1 MQPLWLLDSIGSRL
15 IIDEQQAFSDL
26 SAACFGDY
34 FLQLGIWGQSST
46 FFKKTPIKNC
56 FLIATHSFGEIDLV
70 TDFSHLP
77 LQEKTVDVVFLP
89 HTLEQCN
96 NQREVLSRSTN
107 AINES
112 GALIVL
118 GFNPISLWGLRHWFS
133 GKNFLPGI
141 HRLISPN
148 QYTRWLVDF
157 GFRVEKIHYFH
168 AIIPQRKEHELPLK
182 NKMFNPFLCAC
193 YMIVARKEVI
203 PATLEKQFIK
213 EKKQTVSLADS
224 MSRAQ
229 YE

>member
-1 MQPLWLLDSIGSRL
+1 M
-15 IIDEQQAFSDL
+15 
-26 SAACFGDY
+26 
-34 FLQLGIWGQSST
+34 
-46 FFKKTPIKNC
+46 
-56 FLIATHSFGEIDLV
+56 
-70 TDFSHLP
+70 
-77 LQEKTVDVVFLP
+77 
-89 HTLEQCN
+89 
-96 NQREVLSRSTN
+96 
-107 AINES
+107 
-112 GALIVL
+112 
-118 GFNPISLWGLRHWFS
+118 FS